1 MVLDKSSEQVLD
13 NNLVHIKDEFQSHI
27 PSIVLCSEPFH
38 KIEFLNRLINSVSI
52 PVIFVDMDLLYT
64 GYVESQMIPK
74 KENVILFH
82 PDKINWNEK
91 LSEIISTVSKE
102 NFLVVIDSFNGVY
115 NMFDDL
121 ESARFINSCI
131 MLLSSISRQ
140 VNSSVVVT
148 AMARKKESGE
158 WVISP
163 GSKHVIKSG
172 KTGVYFLKKSK
183 EDLIISI
190 LNKNNLFSKS
200 FKIESVKD

>member
-1 MVLDKSSEQVLD
+1 MVLDKSPEQILD
-13 NNLVHIKDEFQSHI
+13 NNLVHIKNEFQSHI

-38 KIEFLNRLINSVSI
+38 KIEFLNRIINSVTI
-52 PVIFVDMDLLYT
+52 PIIFVDMDLLYT
-64 GYVESQMIPK
+64 GYIESQMIPK

-91 LSEIISTVSKE
+91 LSEIISRVSKE

-115 NMFDDL
+115 NMFDGL

-131 MLLSSISRQ
+131 MFLSSISRQ
-140 VNSSVVVT
+140 TNSSVVVT

-158 WVISP
+158 WVVSP
-163 GSKHVIKSG
+163 GGKHVIKSG

-183 EDLIISI
+183 DDLIISI
-190 LNKNNLFSKS
+190 LDKNNLFSKS